1 MCVAFSAGSNQPER
15 CALCAWAKYVW
26 DLGVIHDSRGHN
38 APSLRKYSSLF
49 VSEL

>member
-1 MCVAFSAGSNQPER
+1 LHTHMGGG
-15 CALCAWAKYVW
+15 ALT
-26 DLGVIHDSRGHN
+26 LFGRGHN